1 MNPAEAFILNQ
12 PELYKSILL
21 QLQGLIESTSID
33 KTELVYKWKIP
44 CVYINKKPF
53 CYLNAS
59 QKKGFVDVSFW
70 HSVYF
75 T

>member
-1 MNPAEAFILNQ
+1 MNPAEAYILNQ
-12 PELYKSILL
+12 PEPHKSILL
-21 QLQGLIESTSID
+21 QLQVLIESTID

-44 CVYINKKPF
+44 CYYINKKPF
-53 CYLNAS
+53 CYLNTS
-59 QKKGFVDVSFW
+59 QKKSFVDIGFW